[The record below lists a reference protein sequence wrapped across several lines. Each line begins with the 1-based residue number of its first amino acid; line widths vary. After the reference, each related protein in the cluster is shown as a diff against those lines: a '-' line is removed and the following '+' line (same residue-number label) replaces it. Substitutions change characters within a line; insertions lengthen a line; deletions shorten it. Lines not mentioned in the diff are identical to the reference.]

1 MSILKVVGLTKEFGS
16 LVAVKNATFSAD
28 KGQIIGLI
36 GPNGA
41 GKTTLIRMVA
51 TRLTPTA
58 GMVEIAGYDAVR
70 DHVRIRRH
78 IGYLPDFFN
87 LYNDLTIE
95 ECLTFF
101 AEAYGVFPSAIPG
114 HVDAVL
120 RDVSLEDK
128 RASLV
133 RHLSRGMVQR
143 MGLAVLMVH
152 DPDIYLLDEPASGLD
167 PQARKELRRI
177 LTRLSGNGKT
187 VLISSHIL
195 TELSDVCTHVAIM
208 DHGKM
213 LLFDEIDRLRRF
225 HEETRIVRVSVLNDV
240 DRAIRIIRTFPDCR
254 SVRQDQ
260 DSLKV
265 EVIAAAG
272 AAQLADINRRLVEHN
287 IGIVS
292 FGEEKP
298 SLEDVFIQNL
308 MAPVTS
314 ETGTEAASHV

>member
-16 LVAVKNATFSAD
+16 LVAVKNATFSAGQ
-28 KGQIIGLI
+28 GQIIGLI

-51 TRLTPTA
+51 TRLRPTS
-58 GMVEIAGYDAVR
+58 GVVEIAGYDAVR

-101 AEAYGVFPSAIPG
+101 AEAYGVSPSAISG
-114 HVDAVL
+114 QVDAVL

-128 RASLV
+128 RADFV

-143 MGLAVLMVH
+143 LGLAVLMVH

-177 LTRLSGNGKT
+177 LTRLGSNGKT

-195 TELSDVCTHVAIM
+195 SELSDMCTHVAIM
-208 DHGKM
+208 DHGKI

-225 HEETRIVRVSVLNDV
+225 HEGTRIVRISVLDDV
-240 DRAIRIIRTFPDCR
+240 DRALRIIQTFPDCR
-254 SVRQDQ
+254 SVQRDQ
-260 DSLKV
+260 DSLKM
-265 EVIAAAG
+265 EVAAAAG
-272 AAQLADINRRLVEHN
+272 VSQLADINRRLVEHK
-287 IGIVS
+287 IGVVS
-292 FGEEKP
+292 FSEEKP

-308 MAPVTS
+308 VTAVPPQ
-314 ETGTEAASHV
+314 TGTEAASHV

>member
-1 MSILKVVGLTKEFGS
+1 MSILKVVGLTKEFGP
-16 LVAVKNATFSAD
+16 LVAVNNVTFSAG

-41 GKTTLIRMVA
+41 GKTTLIRMVV
-51 TRLTPTA
+51 TRLTPTS

-101 AEAYGVFPSAIPG
+101 AEAYGVSPSAIPG
-114 HVDAVL
+114 QVDAVL

-128 RASLV
+128 RTGLV

-152 DPDIYLLDEPASGLD
+152 DPDVYLLDEPASGLD

-177 LTRLSGNGKT
+177 LTRLSGKGKT

-208 DHGKM
+208 DHGKI
-213 LLFDEIDRLRRF
+213 LTFDEIDRLRRF
-225 HEETRIVRVSVLNDV
+225 HEETRTVRISVLNDV
-240 DRAIRIIRTFPDCR
+240 DRAIRIIQTFPDCR
-254 SVRQDQ
+254 LVRQDQ

-265 EVIAAAG
+265 EVVAAAG

-287 IGIVS
+287 IGVVS
-292 FGEEKP
+292 FGEERP

-308 MAPVTS
+308 VAPVPS
-314 ETGTEAASHV
+314 KTGTEAGSHV